1 MTLPLFVGGKGP
13 SPAVD
18 EARPG
23 PLHLPRHAEGP
34 VRGRPEGGDLY
45 RTGTVAMIMRMLKLP
60 DGRLKILIQGVVKA
74 KIAEFIERS
83 PRCVSGS
90 TGSSSPR

>member
-1 MTLPLFVGGKGP
+1 VEDPK
-13 SPAVD
+13 
-18 EARPG
+18 E
-23 PLHLPRHAEGP
+23 
-34 VRGRPEGGDLY
+34 GDLY

-74 KIAEFIERS
+74 KIAEFIEAK
-83 PRCVSGS
+83 PACVSGS